1 MIKDITIGRYY
12 QGDSV
17 LHRLDPRVKIFLC
30 ALYMIA
36 IFILST
42 APALIATIAVVTFLA
57 ILSAVPPRVI
67 MGTIRPILFLLF
79 FILVLNALTIRT
91 GNTLFAFSFIKITDT
106 GMKTAVLMTLRLL
119 LLVVGTSIL
128 LTLTTTPLLMA
139 DSLESLFGPL
149 KKIHIPVHEMAM
161 MMSIALR
168 FVPTLVEE
176 TDKIMKAQQSRGA
189 DFTTGS
195 IVSRLKN
202 MVPVLVPLFLSAF
215 RRADELAMA
224 MEARC
229 YRGGIG
235 RTQMKA
241 LKVTG
246 IDYVAGGVFL
256 FMTAGLAAVY
266 FLC

>member
-1 MIKDITIGRYY
+1 M
-12 QGDSV
+12 
-17 LHRLDPRVKIFLC
+17 
-30 ALYMIA
+30 
-36 IFILST
+36 
-42 APALIATIAVVTFLA
+42 
-57 ILSAVPPRVI
+57 SA
-67 MGTIRPILFLLF
+67 
-79 FILVLNALTIRT
+79 NAQ
-91 GNTLFAFSFIKITDT
+91 
-106 GMKTAVLMTLRLL
+106 
-119 LLVVGTSIL
+119 
-128 LTLTTTPLLMA
+128 TTTPFETVFDACKKACEALDGGFASGEQLLA
-139 DSLESLFGPL
+139 VSKTLRDAAPIPLTVKQTQGDVLSLKGHLVFDYEF
-149 KKIHIPVHEMAM
+149 IHISEQGIAMGLQMAARLVFLILFSSLLTYTTSPIRLTDGIEHLLNPLRRFGVPAHELAM
-161 MMSIALR
+161 MMTIALR
-168 FVPTLVEE
+168 FVPTLIEE

-229 YRGGIG
+229 YRGGVG

-246 IDYVAGGVFL
+246 IDYVAGVVFL
-256 FMTAGLAAVY
+256 FMTVGLAAVY

>member
-1 MIKDITIGRYY
+1 VLSNITIGQYFP
-12 QGDSV
+12 GNSA
-17 LHRLDPRVKIFLC
+17 LHRLDPRVKIVL
-30 ALYMIA
+30 
-36 IFILST
+36 
-42 APALIATIAVVTFLA
+42 
-57 ILSAVPPRVI
+57 
-67 MGTIRPILFLLF
+67 LLF
-79 FILVLNALTIRT
+79 FLIEVFVFSSAPAYGILTAVTAVMIWISGVPMIMMLRSLKPLWWIILFTFIIHLFSNPGTPIAKVWIFTMTWEGVRQGCFISLRLVLLI
-91 GNTLFAFSFIKITDT
+91 
-106 GMKTAVLMTLRLL
+106 LMST
-119 LLVVGTSIL
+119 L
-128 LTLTTTPLLMA
+128 LTFTTSPLKLTDA
-139 DSLESLFGPL
+139 LESLLSPFRRFGLPA
-149 KKIHIPVHEMAM
+149 HELAM
-161 MMSIALR
+161 MMTIALR
-168 FVPTLVEE
+168 FVPTLIEE

-246 IDYVAGGVFL
+246 IDYVAGVLFL

-266 FLC
+266 FLR

>member
-1 MIKDITIGRYY
+1 MLSNITIGQYFP
-12 QGDSV
+12 GNSA
-17 LHRLDPRVKIFLC
+17 LHRLDPRVKIVL
-30 ALYMIA
+30 
-36 IFILST
+36 
-42 APALIATIAVVTFLA
+42 
-57 ILSAVPPRVI
+57 
-67 MGTIRPILFLLF
+67 LLF
-79 FILVLNALTIRT
+79 FLIEVFVFSSAPAYGILTAVTAVMIWISGVPMIMMLRSLKPLWWIILFTFIIHLFSNPGTPIAKVWIFTMTWEGVRQGCFISLRLVLLI
-91 GNTLFAFSFIKITDT
+91 
-106 GMKTAVLMTLRLL
+106 LMST
-119 LLVVGTSIL
+119 L
-128 LTLTTTPLLMA
+128 LTFTTSPLKLTDA
-139 DSLESLFGPL
+139 LESLLSPFRRFGLPA
-149 KKIHIPVHEMAM
+149 HELAM
-161 MMSIALR
+161 MMTIALR
-168 FVPTLVEE
+168 FVPTLIEE

-202 MVPVLVPLFLSAF
+202 MVPVLVPLFLCAF

-246 IDYVAGGVFL
+246 IDYVAGVLFL

-266 FLC
+266 FLR

>member
-1 MIKDITIGRYY
+1 MTWEGVR
-12 QGDSV
+12 QGG
-17 LHRLDPRVKIFLC
+17 
-30 ALYMIA
+30 
-36 IFILST
+36 FISL
-42 APALIATIAVVTFLA
+42 
-57 ILSAVPPRVI
+57 R
-67 MGTIRPILFLLF
+67 
-79 FILVLNALTIRT
+79 LVLLI
-91 GNTLFAFSFIKITDT
+91 
-106 GMKTAVLMTLRLL
+106 LMST
-119 LLVVGTSIL
+119 L
-128 LTLTTTPLLMA
+128 LTFTTSPLKLTDA
-139 DSLESLFGPL
+139 LESLLSPFRRFGLPA
-149 KKIHIPVHEMAM
+149 HELAM
-161 MMSIALR
+161 MMTIALR
-168 FVPTLVEE
+168 FVPTLIEE

-246 IDYVAGGVFL
+246 IDYVAGVLFL

-266 FLC
+266 FLR

>member
-1 MIKDITIGRYY
+1 MIWISG
-12 QGDSV
+12 V
-17 LHRLDPRVKIFLC
+17 P
-30 ALYMIA
+30 MIMMLRSLKPLWW
-36 IFILST
+36 I
-42 APALIATIAVVTFLA
+42 
-57 ILSAVPPRVI
+57 
-67 MGTIRPILFLLF
+67 ILFTFIIHLF
-79 FILVLNALTIRT
+79 SNPGTPIAKVWIFTMTWEGVRQGCFISLRLVLLI
-91 GNTLFAFSFIKITDT
+91 
-106 GMKTAVLMTLRLL
+106 LMST
-119 LLVVGTSIL
+119 L
-128 LTLTTTPLLMA
+128 LTFTTSPLKLTDA
-139 DSLESLFGPL
+139 LESLLSPFRRFGLPA
-149 KKIHIPVHEMAM
+149 HELAM
-161 MMSIALR
+161 MMTIALR
-168 FVPTLVEE
+168 FVPTLIEE

-246 IDYVAGGVFL
+246 IDYVAGVLFL

-266 FLC
+266 FLR